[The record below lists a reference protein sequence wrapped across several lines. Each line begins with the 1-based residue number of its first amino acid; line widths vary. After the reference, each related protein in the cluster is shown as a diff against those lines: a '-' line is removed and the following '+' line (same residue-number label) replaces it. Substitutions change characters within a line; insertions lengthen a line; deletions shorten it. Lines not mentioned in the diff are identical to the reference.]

1 MKRHVY
7 FILAVTAAALTACHK
22 SGSSKPSETE
32 AVNVARPEVDTV
44 VLTKTFPGYLE
55 AQNTVELVARV
66 NGYLREKCYDDGQ
79 FVKAG
84 TVLFKIEDTQYR
96 DAVARAEATLHTA
109 ESTLDYNT
117 RNYQAMKKALES
129 DAVSQ
134 ISVIEAESDMKNSEA
149 AVRDAKAALETAKT
163 NLGYCLVRAPFDG
176 HVTASDVSVGTYLTG
191 EGNAQPLAKIYED
204 ARLKAVF
211 NVAETEY
218 TGNLKAIA
226 REQGLDL
233 TKIPITFSD
242 TPAHDYTADLYYIAP
257 DVDVTT
263 GTLTMY
269 ACVANTYGE
278 LKSGMFVNI
287 TLPYDK
293 IDDAILVKTTS
304 ISTDQA
310 GKYLYTLNDS
320 NRVVY
325 TPIEIGEE
333 TRDSMTVV
341 SSGLKPDSR
350 YVTQA
355 MLKVR
360 DGMEVKPI
368 EVK

>member
-1 MKRHVY
+1 MKHA
-7 FILAVTAAALTACHK
+7 FLWIPALMVLLPACK
-22 SGSSKPSETE
+22 KEKTQTDNE
-32 AVNVARPEVDTV
+32 IQTVNVALPETDTV

-66 NGYLREKCYDDGQ
+66 NGYLKEKCYADGQ
-79 FVKAG
+79 YVKKG

-96 DAVARAEATLHTA
+96 DAITRAEAALHTA
-109 ESTLDYNT
+109 QSTLDYDS
-117 RNYQAMKKALES
+117 RNYEAMKKALES
-129 DAVSQ
+129 DAVSK
-134 ISVIEAESDMKNSEA
+134 ISVIQAESDMKNSEA
-149 AVRDAKAALETAKT
+149 SVRDAKAALETART
-163 NLGYCLVRAPFDG
+163 NLDYCQIRAPFNG
-176 HVTASDVSVGTYLTG
+176 HVTASEVSVGSYLSG
-191 EGNAQPLAKIYED
+191 EGSAQPLATIYED
-204 ARLKAVF
+204 SKLKAVF
-211 NVAETEY
+211 NVAEASY
-218 TGNLKAIA
+218 VGNLRQIA
-226 REQGLDL
+226 KEQGLDL
-233 TKIPITFSD
+233 GKIPLTFAD
-242 TPAHDYTADLYYIAP
+242 TLGHNYTADLFYIAP

-263 GTLTMY
+263 GTLAMY
-269 ACVANTYGE
+269 AYVDNTYGE

-293 IDDAILVKTTS
+293 IDNATLVKTTS

-310 GKYLYTLNDS
+310 GKYLYTISDS

-325 TPIEIGEE
+325 TPIVVGDEAQ
-333 TRDSMTVV
+333 DSMTVV
-341 SSGLKPDSR
+341 KSGLKPGCR